1 MANKFFEW
9 INRKINGTEV
19 PDTKQEETP
28 VDINPVVEERVPE
41 VVPSEEETP
50 LEPEKPQ
57 EEESPRRKVVPTT
70 PLVREEIPAI
80 EGNNPIEKKSNLIQL
95 ITHQVKNDY
104 RGVKVDLHNHVLYI
118 VVTDGVLYSIINN
131 KDFVSQLNNS
141 IINES
146 DCNFGK
152 IKLGNQLPENHHYKK
167 LVRDVYYDVESQQT
181 ETVCDENIKRAR
193 ITAIQGSMKTA
204 EVTLDSQE
212 IASLKDARYNIGAMS
227 QPYPT
232 RTNHIAIDETDD
244 SQAQY
249 NKYAS
254 REHAHIAYNEAHGFL
269 LFADRGGVR
278 ENRMRTHIV
287 RCNEWIEVEG
297 TLLPKVLKDGDLIVL
312 SRNVH
317 LLFEVIK

>member
-1 MANKFFEW
+1 MANKFFKW

-19 PDTKQEETP
+19 PNTQQDETP
-28 VDINPVVEERVPE
+28 VDVDSVVEEHIPD
-41 VVPSEEETP
+41 VVPGDEEIQQ
-50 LEPEKPQ
+50 EPEKPQ
-57 EEESPRRKVVPTT
+57 EEEKPRREVVPTA
-70 PLVREEIPAI
+70 PSVGEEIPAV

-95 ITHQVKNDY
+95 ITKQVKHDY
-104 RGVKVDLHNHVLYI
+104 RGVNVDLQNHVLYI
-118 VVTDGVLYSIINN
+118 IVTDGVLYSIINN

-146 DCNFGK
+146 DCSFSK
-152 IKLGNQLPENHHYKK
+152 IKLGNQLPENHHYKT
-167 LVRDVYYDVESQQT
+167 LVRDVFYDVETQQT
-181 ETVCDENIKRAR
+181 EEVGGENIKRAR
-193 ITAIQGSMKTA
+193 ITAIQGSMKA
-204 EVTLDSQE
+204 DKVILDSQE
-212 IASLKDARYNIGAMS
+212 IATLKDARYNIGAMS

-232 RTNHIAIDETDD
+232 RTNQIAIDETDD

-254 REHAHIAYNEAHGFL
+254 REHAHIAYNETHGFL

-297 TLLPKVLKDGDLIVL
+297 TLLPKILKDGDLIVL